1 MSKEE
6 HNYEIYDREMLGL
19 ICALEDWRHFLEGIS
34 FEVVTDHK
42 NMEWWTTIRDL
53 NQRQARWSLYLSR
66 FAFKVTYK
74 KGESMQADALGRYS
88 KDHVSD

>member
-19 ICALEDWRHFLEGIS
+19 IHALEDWRHFLEGIE

-42 NMEWWTTIRDL
+42 NIEWWATMCDL
-53 NQRQARWSLYLSR
+53 NR
-66 FAFKVTYK
+66 
-74 KGESMQADALGRYS
+74 
-88 KDHVSD
+88 